1 MAPKLSDLLC
11 PTCKT
16 SGFLAKR
23 YVKDKVQIPKKSIVN
38 LVDAWEYAAKICLRL
53 QRNMIRFPPHTPLDE
68 GIANERM
75 FCPHNEDEIKAFE
88 SRQFQRLV
96 EYSKEYPFTFRIQTK
111 TPSINKNTTITYEMN
126 RPKDSPLHVLLPE
139 DAGRIT
145 KSSIAYLYGS
155 IVCTVLR
162 EFSRQKYFSEEEE
175 KQYAHAIYRYFNLFR
190 NYIDDQNRRY
200 LIQWIKII
208 QDKFNHGN
216 NAGSALNSINTRSC
230 KNCSNI
236 KKNIFVPMTMSKTN
250 NSIWQCTQCG
260 GIEPIKR
267 KLTTKHIRN
276 KVREEIFDIRK
287 YMPIFQDFILKL
299 SFGIHNIPVIREHI
313 LKDFNRFEIE
323 ANKASFHRRERY
335 FFGHYDSTKKS
346 KKKWCSIKKVQL
358 TEVKIDDKRYFSD
371 YKSLIPKLTDA
382 IQQSDHKQESDL
394 RISAIKIL
402 KELDWPSHFILDKIN
417 EDVNLFLNTGI
428 CRFE

>member
-1 MAPKLSDLLC
+1 M
-11 PTCKT
+11 

-23 YVKDKVQIPKKSIVN
+23 WVKDKVQIPKKKIVN
-38 LVDAWEYAAKICLRL
+38 LVDAWDYAAKICLR
-53 QRNMIRFPPHTPLDE
+53 QHRNMIRFPPHTPLD
-68 GIANERM
+68 GVIANERYNFFRM

-96 EYSKEYPFTFRIQTK
+96 EYSKGHPVTFRTK
-111 TPSINKNTTITYEMN
+111 ASSINDNDMCYYKMD
-126 RPKDSPLHVLLPE
+126 RPKDPPLHLQVPE

-145 KSSIAYLYGS
+145 KSSIALLYGS

-162 EFSRQKYFSEEEE
+162 QFSRQKYCTEEQEI
-175 KQYAHAIYRYFNLFR
+175 KYAHAVYRYFSLFR
-190 NYIDDQNRRY
+190 NQIDDRNRRDLY
-200 LIQWIKII
+200 QWNKIM

-216 NAGSALNSINTRSC
+216 NTHAASTLNSINTTSC

-250 NSIWQCTQCG
+250 DSIWQCTQCG
-260 GIEPIKR
+260 GTEPIKR

-276 KVREEIFDIRK
+276 KESKVVEEIFDIYE
-287 YMPIFQDFILKL
+287 YMPLFREFIFKL
-299 SFGIHNIPVIREHI
+299 SFWIHNIPVIREHI
-313 LKDFNRFEIE
+313 LKGFNRFEIE

-358 TEVKIDDKRYFSD
+358 TEVKIDDKRYFSE
-371 YKSLIPKLTDA
+371 YKSLIPKIADA
-382 IQQSDHKQESDL
+382 LQQSDDMQVNGLCK
-394 RISAIKIL
+394 SATKIL
-402 KELDWPSHFILDKIN
+402 AELGWLSRFVMDKIK

-428 CRFE
+428 CCFQ